1 MLSKK
6 EILFYKTNGYII
18 KRKFVS
24 NVNRKKFL
32 TTFIKILKKYSIL
45 SISNLKNWEN
55 KDLNKKLIN
64 LRKKNPKQ
72 FSRIYDIIQK
82 TVSIKKI
89 LIKEKL
95 VNLACRVL
103 SESED
108 TICEINTILRMDPPN
123 DVKNSLDWHQDGSL
137 NKSKNNQ
144 SCVLWCPM
152 TKVDKNNGA
161 VELLIKS
168 HKIKGVPKAK
178 FKNFVIKKYQ
188 SFIPELDA
196 GDVLIINNKTIH
208 KSGHNSSDKIRFTLR
223 SRFNKLP

>member
-1 MLSKK
+1 MLNNK

-18 KRKFVS
+18 KRKFLS
-24 NVNRKKFL
+24 KINREKFL
-32 TTFIKILKKYSIL
+32 KTFVKILNKYSKL
-45 SISNLKNWEN
+45 NISNLKNWEN

-64 LRKKNPKQ
+64 LRKKNPKK
-72 FSRIYDIIQK
+72 FSKIYDIIQK

-89 LIKEKL
+89 LIKGKL
-95 VNLACRVL
+95 VNIASKIL
-103 SESED
+103 SENEE

-178 FKNFVIKKYQ
+178 FKNFVIHFKKP
-188 SFIPELDA
+188 IKPA
-196 GDVLIINNKTIH
+196 
-208 KSGHNSSDKIRFTLR
+208 
-223 SRFNKLP
+223 